1 MKIKVCG
8 ITREEDIVKLL
19 ELKIDFIGFNLLKE
33 SKRKVNIAWALD
45 MTKKYQLEN
54 KSVFLVDCEESEFN
68 QLKNISSLSLQIYN
82 FHEVPNV
89 SNMLFIPVNATF
101 LKQLEKSHF
110 PMKENHRYLIDN
122 MEGALGGTGEK
133 FDWSD
138 LHKFDLSE
146 IMLAGGIGAEDI
158 NFLQDLNVWGIDINS
173 KFEIK
178 TGIKNHKL
186 LESLRNYNE

>member
-1 MKIKVCG
+1 
-8 ITREEDIVKLL
+8 
-19 ELKIDFIGFNLLKE
+19 
-33 SKRKVNIAWALD
+33 

-82 FHEVPNV
+82 FREVPNV

>member
-101 LKQLEKSHF
+101 LKQLEKSHS

-186 LESLRNYNE
+186 LESLRNHNE